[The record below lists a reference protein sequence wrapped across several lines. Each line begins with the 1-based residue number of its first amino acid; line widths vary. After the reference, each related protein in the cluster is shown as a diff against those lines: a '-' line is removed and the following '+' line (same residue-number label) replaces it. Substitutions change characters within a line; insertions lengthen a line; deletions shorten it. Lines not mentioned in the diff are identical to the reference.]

1 MENPIVN
8 LNSIDAYNKLYGM
21 KTLHPLVSVI
31 DLKNATKTVNHIR
44 MNYGVYA
51 LFLKNGVKCSIR
63 YGRRQYDYQEG
74 TVVSFSPGQIIDV
87 EMEED
92 EVAPDVIGLMFHP
105 DLIYG
110 TPLAEKIGE
119 FSFFDY
125 SETESLHLSDAERA
139 KFLYCLDMI
148 HEELEHPVDTH
159 SAALLSANIQVLLEY
174 MHRFYDRQFITRHKV
189 NSDVVA
195 QFHRE
200 LKMYYKSDRAHEAI
214 PSVSYF
220 ANKACLTTNYFSDLV
235 KKETGITPK
244 EIIANHIIAHAKQ
257 LLTRSSDDVAQI
269 AYSLGFEYPAHFSR
283 LFKRVSGLT
292 PTEFRQK
299 SGQNSHG

>member
-1 MENPIVN
+1 MDNPIVN

-31 DLKNATKTVNHIR
+31 DLKTATRSVNHVR

-51 LFLKNGVKCSIR
+51 LFLKNGAKCSIK
-63 YGRRQYDYQEG
+63 YGRRQYDYQQG
-74 TVVSFSPGQIIDV
+74 SVVSFSPGQLIDV
-87 EMEED
+87 EMDED
-92 EVAPDVIGLMFHP
+92 EIAPDVIGLMFHP

-110 TPLAEKIGE
+110 TPLAEKMGE

-125 SETESLHLSDAERA
+125 SEMEALHLSEDERNQ
-139 KFLYCLDMI
+139 FIFCLDMI
-148 HEELEHPVDTH
+148 RRELEHSIDNH
-159 SAALLSANIQVLLEY
+159 SAAVISANIQVLLEY

-195 QFHRE
+195 QFHRD
-200 LKMYYKSDRAHEAI
+200 LKMYYKDESGRKSL
-214 PSVSYF
+214 PSVAYF
-220 ANKACLTTNYFSDLV
+220 ADRACLTHNYFSDLV
-235 KKETGITPK
+235 RKETGMSPKDIITR
-244 EIIANHIIAHAKQ
+244 HVIAHAKQ
-257 LLTRSSDDVAQI
+257 LLLKNSYDVAQI

-283 LFKRVSGLT
+283 LFKRGVGVT

-299 SGQNSHG
+299 TNLN